1 MGRVERA
8 GRSDVVDDAMDLVRT
23 SLGDARMISAVVG
36 LCMAPAQQGMGRIDE
51 AVADQFGVDWLTMLA
66 VRPDRFVRLCHD
78 GGDLAPLVR
87 SFHAYTN

>member
-36 LCMAPAQQGMGRIDE
+36 LCMAPAQ
-51 AVADQFGVDWLTMLA
+51 
-66 VRPDRFVRLCHD
+66 
-78 GGDLAPLVR
+78 
-87 SFHAYTN
+87 